1 MRNLDDVSL
10 GDVSRGLVR
19 YRPFIAAV
27 AAIVLVAVVL
37 PGKDDNAGVDG
48 FDSEEVATGDFSSGG
63 QAAGDGGQTAG
74 GGGAQDSDGSAGLST
89 GGSFTG
95 STGGAGGGGGGS
107 GTGAGGGGGAITS
120 DQPLAP
126 PEGAVSALC
135 DPATGRV
142 KVPSRFAPPC
152 VPPFDGDNG
161 GGTYTGVTAT
171 EVRLVYYQ
179 PQSNPATD
187 AALTAAGANNTPAEQ
202 EATTK
207 DWVDLLGKHFEMS
220 GRTPKLTVVG
230 GSGASDDD
238 AAAKADAIKIAT
250 EIQPFVVWGSN
261 NNAFISELAARKVLC
276 VCSVSQPQEKYEE
289 WGGYAGYTTL
299 MSSTQGYIQRA
310 EYIGKRLARRPAK
323 WAGTSDGVPLSIKQ
337 RSFALLYFETADK
350 AYQSGAVFFAK
361 HLQEKYNVKLVH
373 SLAYTGP
380 PNLDQTQAQAR
391 PFIQRL
397 KESGVTDVVFAG
409 DPISP
414 AIFTQEATRQRY
426 FPEWIIT
433 GSALVDTTIFAR
445 TFDPLQWDK
454 AFGVSFL
461 AARVPKEQATSWR
474 LHLWHHGREPTAD
487 NQYAVLLASPWTIF
501 IGLHMA
507 GENLTPQSF
516 QKGLF
521 SYPPTGRGMVTA
533 PISSWGQ
540 HGIWPFTDYTQ
551 YDDVT
556 EIWWDPN
563 AVGQDEVGNQGKG
576 MYRYVDGGKRYLPG
590 EHPTSDPK
598 AFDPAGTVTVY
609 DSVPDSDKT
618 PEYQHEPH

>member
-1 MRNLDDVSL
+1 MRNLDDISI
-10 GDVSRGLVR
+10 GDMTRGLAR

-27 AAIVLVAVVL
+27 LAVVLVAVVL
-37 PGKDDNAGVDG
+37 PGKDDGTAGGG
-48 FDSEEVATGDFSSGG
+48 FDSDEVATGGSDTGGGDGAATSGG
-63 QAAGDGGQTAG
+63 QAAAGDQ
-74 GGGAQDSDGSAGLST
+74 SATGDTLNLSST
-89 GGSFTG
+89 GGS
-95 STGGAGGGGGGS
+95 SGGGGGGT
-107 GTGAGGGGGAITS
+107 GGQGAGSGGGAITS
-120 DQPLAP
+120 DEPLTP
-126 PEGAVSALC
+126 PEGAVSPSC
-135 DPATGRV
+135 DPATGRI

-161 GGTYTGVTAT
+161 GDTYAGVTAN
-171 EVRLVYYQ
+171 ELRLVYYQ
-179 PQSNPATD
+179 PQSNAATD
-187 AALTAAGANNTPAEQ
+187 AALTAAGANNTPPEQ
-202 EATTK
+202 EATTR
-207 DWVDLLGKHFEMS
+207 DWVDLLGSHFETY
-220 GRTPKLTVVG
+220 GRTPKLFVVS

-250 EIQPFVVWGSN
+250 DIKPIVVWGSN
-261 NNAFISELAARKVLC
+261 NNAFISELAARQIVC

-310 EYIGKRLARRPAK
+310 EYLGKRLARRPAK
-323 WAGTSDGVPLSIKQ
+323 WAGTSDGVPLNIKE

-350 AYQSGAVFFAK
+350 AYQSGAVFFDK
-361 HLQEKYNVKLVH
+361 HLQEVYNVKLLH
-373 SLAYTGP
+373 SIAYTGP
-380 PNLDQTQAQAR
+380 PNLDQTQQQAR

-397 KESGVTDVVFAG
+397 KDSGVTTVVFAG

-426 FPEWIIT
+426 FPEWMIT

-445 TFDPLQWDK
+445 TYDPLQWDK
-454 AFGVSFL
+454 GFGVSFL
-461 AARVPKEQATSWR
+461 ASRVPKEQATAWR
-474 LHLWHHGREPTAD
+474 LHLWHHGREPTAN
-487 NQYAVLLASPWTIF
+487 NQYAVLLASPWAVFTGI
-501 IGLHMA
+501 HMA

-521 SYPPTGRGMVTA
+521 SYPPTGRGMVTS
-533 PISSWGQ
+533 PISSWGS

-563 AVGQDEVGNQGKG
+563 AIGEDEVGNQGKG

-590 EHPTSDPK
+590 EHPKSEPK
-598 AFDPAGTVTVY
+598 AFDPEGTVTVY
-609 DSVPDSDKT
+609 SETPPSDT
-618 PEYQHEPH
+618 PPEYEHEPHE